1 MTLDQGTNLQG
12 TTGSPPCVAL
22 NISRAEPAVKCEEVI
37 KSYID
42 RIQHVNRRMVKCEEV
57 IKSYIDRI
65 QHVNYII
72 NAVVADRFEEAQE
85 QARDIDTVLDAGDPN
100 NLYPLDSMP
109 LLGVPFTAKEAFAIN
124 GLPNTS
130 GLVARKDI
138 VSTSDATVVTYL
150 RQAGAIPLAVTNCS
164 ELCMWYESSNNVY
177 GTTNNAY
184 NTGRIVGGSSGG
196 EGCILAVGGS
206 VVGVGWR
213 GVYPGSGG
221 VCGGEGC
228 ILAAG
233 GSVVGVGSDI
243 GGSIRMPAFFNG
255 IFGHKPTSGIVSNQG
270 QFPNAVGQRTE
281 FLVTGP
287 MCRFAE
293 DLLPMLK
300 IMAGPSTVQLKLEEK
315 VDLKAL
321 NFYSIE
327 DDGGSWLCT
336 AVDPELKQAQK
347 MVVTHVEKELGVKVQ
362 EVKMEKLKYS
372 FQIWSAMMSESA
384 DNQTFCELMSH
395 NESNPVNPYKEF
407 VKWMFGKSEHT
418 LPAIGLGMTE
428 KVTQLTTEQNKNF
441 IKMCANLKT
450 EFENMLGEKGIL
462 FYPSHPKPAPKH
474 NAPLLTPFNF
484 AYTGIFNVLGFPVTQ
499 VPLGLGS
506 EGVPLG
512 LQVVA
517 LPYNDHMT
525 LAVAVELEKAFGG
538 WVNPGRVEEPG
549 D

>member
-1 MTLDQGTNLQG
+1 MFSSR
-12 TTGSPPCVAL
+12 SPGPKSVPPAENPL
-22 NISRAEPAVKCEEVI
+22 LLETAVSLAKKIRSREAKCEEVI

-42 RIQHVNRRMVKCEEV
+42 RIQHVNF
-57 IKSYIDRI
+57 
-65 QHVNYII
+65 II

-100 NLYPLDSMP
+100 NLYPVESMP
-109 LLGVPFTAKEAFAIN
+109 LLGVPFTAKEAFAIK

-184 NTGRIVGGSSGG
+184 NTGRIVGGS
-196 EGCILAVGGS
+196 
-206 VVGVGWR
+206 
-213 GVYPGSGG
+213 
-221 VCGGEGC
+221 
-228 ILAAG
+228 
-233 GSVVGVGSDI
+233 
-243 GGSIRMPAFFNG
+243 
-255 IFGHKPTSGIVSNQG
+255 SGIVSNQG

-549 D
+549 DL

>member
-1 MTLDQGTNLQG
+1 MFSSR
-12 TTGSPPCVAL
+12 SPGPRSVPPVENPL
-22 NISRAEPAVKCEEVI
+22 LLETAVSLARKI
-37 KSYID
+37 
-42 RIQHVNRRMVKCEEV
+42 RNREVKCEEV

-100 NLYPLDSMP
+100 NLYPPDSMP

-184 NTGRIVGGSSGG
+184 NTGRIVGGSS
-196 EGCILAVGGS
+196 
-206 VVGVGWR
+206 
-213 GVYPGSGG
+213 
-221 VCGGEGC
+221 GGEGC